1 ATAGSMATRVPR
13 RGPDSITPAASC
25 PSTSGR
31 ETEASP
37 ISASPHQC
45 RSEPQIPTAVTRT
58 RVSPG
63 PGSGTGS
70 SARRPPPTPAC
81 PPAPAPPRAPGPP
94 SRPPA
99 GAAAGF
105 GPAPVAWDTAPPREA
120 VLRPVVPA
128 QFALT
133 FQPAQ
138 QHIVAVQLGGEV
150 QQQRRDA
157 LEVQTFGGEPAKGL
171 AQPRFERLDLGKP
184 AERRGRALVQR
195 GLEFHQV
202 RSRFYHVVG
211 LGE

>member
-1 ATAGSMATRVPR
+1 WGGGRGAGARGGGR
-13 RGPDSITPAASC
+13 WRGPGSP
-25 PSTSGR
+25 PRPTSAGGSR
-31 ETEASP
+31 RYRP
-37 ISASPHQC
+37 
-45 RSEPQIPTAVTRT
+45 R
-58 RVSPG
+58 SPG
-63 PGSGTGS
+63 PGFPPARAPAL
-70 SARRPPPTPAC
+70 ARRPA
-81 PPAPAPPRAPGPP
+81 ADRPPRAAGPP
-94 SRPPA
+94 SRPA
-99 GAAAGF
+99 RRRAAGIR
-105 GPAPVAWDTAPPREA
+105 PATVAWDTAPPREA

-138 QHIVAVQLGGEV
+138 QHIVALQLAAEV

-157 LEVQTFGGEPAKGL
+157 LEVQTSGGEPAKGL